1 MVSCVKAYGQFSLR
15 ANAGYSFKRHVSYH
29 AKMVAAILHAFNNF
43 TVAHCCGLDLHVAQ
57 SRALQR
63 ACVARWRDAECVRS
77 GDFIFRM
84 HAIDC
89 DMAGGKFGAH
99 GAPTSPR
106 ECSTV

>member
-1 MVSCVKAYGQFSLR
+1 MSLR

-43 TVAHCCGLDLHVAQ
+43 TVADCCGLDLHMAQ

-63 ACVARWRDAECVRS
+63 ACVARWRVAERVRS
-77 GDFIFRM
+77 GDFIFHM

-89 DMAGGKFGAH
+89 DMVGRKFGAH
-99 GAPTSPR
+99 GAPAS
-106 ECSTV
+106 SH